1 MNKTVFRISR
11 VVRELPVGRYS
22 FLSSVGRLSAG
33 SWIIC
38 FCMKDGA
45 LDTRHLIRPVAEV
58 DDVLQ
63 ARALHLYALYRLHN
77 GARNNIFVGFE
88 LEGGYRGYLREG
100 RLASD

>member
-1 MNKTVFRISR
+1 
-11 VVRELPVGRYS
+11 
-22 FLSSVGRLSAG
+22 
-33 SWIIC
+33 
-38 FCMKDGA
+38 MKDGA
-45 LDTRHLIRPVAEV
+45 FDTRHLTPPVAEV

-77 GARNNIFVGFE
+77 GVRNNSFVGID